1 MYVHINEQQREDAR
15 DFADSRS
22 GSTRVRRNRSL
33 IEILQSGSKKLKK
46 VLGVK
51 HLQNMNSNKLL
62 YIEDLQELFVDVQTQ
77 QVLSDQK
84 TFVDCEPKQAV
95 EDILKEYRKE
105 KDIEGFN
112 LKAFVPAHFELPV
125 NKGLPSTFTVSAT
138 AEEHVNQL
146 WDVLT
151 KFPEESNGT
160 LIPLPEKFIVPGGRF
175 REIFYWDSYFTMLGL
190 QVAKRVDL
198 IESMINNFAYLID
211 RFGFIPNG
219 NRTYFL
225 SRSQP
230 PFFSLMVE
238 LLSEEKGDD
247 VLIKYL
253 PQLEKEYAFWMDGAE
268 LLSKENKHEKRVVL
282 MPGAEIL
289 NRYWDS
295 LNTPRPEGYVE
306 DMEVAGAA
314 ENKDGEIFRHLRA
327 GAESGWDFSSRWCRD
342 SMNLNT
348 IHTTDIVPLDLNCL
362 LLHLEK
368 TLGKIYL
375 IVDNKT
381 GARLFESKYQQ
392 RKETIQK
399 YLWSRDNKMFTDY
412 DFIKSESTGIATAAM
427 VFPLFFR
434 IADNEQAKPVADILE
449 NKFLQPGGILTTLV
463 KSGQQW
469 DAPNGWAPLQWV
481 AYKGVMNYGFIE
493 FANKIKDSWIKNIE
507 RVFKQT
513 GKLAEKYNVV
523 DISVNAGGGE
533 YPNQDG
539 FGWTNGVYLK
549 LKQCD

>member
-1 MYVHINEQQREDAR
+1 MSSSAKMHGFLLIHVPAVQE
-15 DFADSRS
+15 SRHC
-22 GSTRVRRNRSL
+22 GNKSL
-33 IEILQSGSKKLKK
+33 IEILKPGSKKLIK

-51 HLQNMNSNKLL
+51 HPQNMNRSKFL
-62 YIEDLQELFVDVQTQ
+62 YIEDLQELFVDVQTK

-95 EDILKEYRKE
+95 EDILKQYKE
-105 KDIEGFN
+105 EKNADGFN
-112 LKAFVPAHFELPV
+112 LKAFVLNNFELPV
-125 NKGLPSTFTVSAT
+125 NKGLPSTFTVKAT

-151 KFPEESNGT
+151 KLPEESNGT

-198 IESMINNFAYLID
+198 IESMINNFAYLIE

-238 LLSEEKGDD
+238 LLSEEKGNDI
-247 VLIKYL
+247 LIKYL

-282 MPGAEIL
+282 MPDGEIL

-306 DMEVAGAA
+306 DMEVEENA
-314 ENKDGEIFRHLRA
+314 ENSDGEIFRHLRA
-327 GAESGWDFSSRWCRD
+327 GAESGWDFSSRWFAD
-342 SMNLNT
+342 NKNINT
-348 IHTTDIVPLDLNCL
+348 IHTTDIVPIDLNCIL
-362 LLHLEK
+362 QHLEK
-368 TLGKIYL
+368 TLAKVYL

-381 GARLFESKYQQ
+381 GAELFGSKYEQ
-392 RKETIQK
+392 RKAAIQK
-399 YLWSRDNKMFTDY
+399 YLWSGDNKMFADY
-412 DFIKSESTGIATAAM
+412 DFIKSKSTGIATAAM
-427 VFPLFFR
+427 VFPLFFK
-434 IADNEQAKPVADILE
+434 IADNEQAKTVADILGNE
-449 NKFLQPGGILTTLV
+449 FLQPGGILTTLV
-463 KSGQQW
+463 NSGQQW
-469 DAPNGWAPLQWV
+469 DAPNGWAPLQWM

-493 FANKIKDSWIKNIE
+493 FANKIKHSWIKNIE
-507 RVFKQT
+507 RVFTQT
-513 GKLAEKYNVV
+513 GKLTEKYNVV
-523 DISVNAGGGE
+523 DISVDAGGGE

-549 LKQCD
+549 FKHCDQ